1 MWLLGLYTSHISS
14 LPHLLMHCMYTYT
27 IDSLFQKEAIHF
39 AWDLL
44 VRVLKLPKDRLYV
57 TYFEGNTELNIPP
70 DEETKQIW
78 LDIG

>member
-1 MWLLGLYTSHISS
+1 MLFY
-14 LPHLLMHCMYTYT
+14 
-27 IDSLFQKEAIHF
+27 SLFQREAINF

-44 VRVLKLPKDRLYV
+44 VNVLKLPMDRLYV
-57 TYFEGNTELNIPP
+57 TYFEGNAELNLPS